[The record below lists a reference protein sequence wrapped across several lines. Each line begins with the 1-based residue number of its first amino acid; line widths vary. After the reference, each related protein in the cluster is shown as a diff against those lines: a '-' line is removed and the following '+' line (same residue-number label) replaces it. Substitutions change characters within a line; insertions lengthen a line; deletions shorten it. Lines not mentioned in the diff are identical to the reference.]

1 MEKCNEI
8 PKWLNGEEIKPFKYH
23 HLGGIVSLGTYNAYG
38 SLGKYGLFPGGFI
51 KGWFAKLSY
60 NYIYRSHQKR
70 IHGICKGYLIWLAE
84 RINKFIRP
92 PIRLD

>member
-51 KGWFAKLSY
+51 LYG
-60 NYIYRSHQKR
+60 
-70 IHGICKGYLIWLAE
+70 
-84 RINKFIRP
+84 
-92 PIRLD
+92 